1 MLRWYHP
8 FFFLPSALL
17 SFLDGPSTKKNDV
30 SSSSSCNNDAISY
43 KNIVAAATGL
53 EAERK

>member
-8 FFFLPSALL
+8 FFFLPSVLP
-17 SFLDGPSTKKNDV
+17 SFLHGPSTKKND
-30 SSSSSCNNDAISY
+30 SSCNNDAISY

-53 EAERK
+53 EKERK